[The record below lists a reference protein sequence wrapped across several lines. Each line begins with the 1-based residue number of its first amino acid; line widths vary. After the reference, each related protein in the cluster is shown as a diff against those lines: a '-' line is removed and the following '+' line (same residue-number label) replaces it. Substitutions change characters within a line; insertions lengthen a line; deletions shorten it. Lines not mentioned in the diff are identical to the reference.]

1 MLRENFGNEDN
12 DNPDYD
18 KKKLS
23 RLKSVVPQESLILL
37 NIKINFQLRLHNKQ
51 KLISSN
57 EVTTI
62 I

>member
-12 DNPDYD
+12 DNPDYK

-51 KLISSN
+51 KLN
-57 EVTTI
+57 
-62 I
+62 

>member
-51 KLISSN
+51 KLSLN
-57 EVTTI
+57 ELTTI

>member
-51 KLISSN
+51 KLN
-57 EVTTI
+57 
-62 I
+62 